1 MRSLVLRKEPLAELT
16 TQELTAVAGAG
27 PLTDTCV
34 SVRCSGVMCLYT
46 DVVCLE
52 G

>member
-1 MRSLVLRKEPLAELT
+1 MPKLVLRKEPLAELT
-16 TQELTAVAGAG
+16 SDELALVAGAG

-34 SVRCSGVMCLYT
+34 SVRCTGVMCLYT

-52 G
+52 A